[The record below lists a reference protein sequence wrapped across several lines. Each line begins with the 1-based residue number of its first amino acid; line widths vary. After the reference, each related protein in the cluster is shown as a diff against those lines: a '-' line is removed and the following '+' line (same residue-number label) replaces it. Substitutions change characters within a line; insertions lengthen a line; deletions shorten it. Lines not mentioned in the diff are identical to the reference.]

1 MEIVHLMFLSWYD
14 IHYKNILTLE
24 HPDIQ
29 CWYTPTH
36 NDELFSELF
45 HNIRS

>member
-24 HPDIQ
+24 HPDPVLV
-29 CWYTPTH
+29 YAHT
-36 NDELFSELF
+36 
-45 HNIRS
+45 